1 MDIVRF
7 NIQTYDPDT
16 IRALIN
22 YHKDNLVPRYNKL
35 QSYYDY
41 KHDILNRKN
50 DDDSKPNNKL
60 VADYPGYIVNLATGY
75 FMGNPVAYSSEA
87 DTSNEYLQKL
97 KDIFDYNDEADENT
111 ELAKT
116 CSIKGEA
123 FEMIYVDADGK
134 TRFIR
139 VPNEQILLVY
149 DENIGPT
156 PICAV
161 RYYSVSEP
169 TAYGQDEVLPITKVE
184 VYTKNQIFY
193 YDDYLGE
200 LTLTDQKDNLFGEVP
215 IIHFKNNYELTGD
228 FEGVISLIDAY
239 DDMQSDSM
247 NDFDYFTDAYLMLKG
262 MDGTED
268 EDVKEMKN
276 NRVIL
281 VDENGDA
288 SWLVKD
294 INDTAVENFKKRLNA
309 DIHKFSKTP
318 DLDDEKFSGNLSGI
332 AIKFKLFCLEQLAVM
347 KERKFKKA
355 LQRRN
360 ELITNMLKLK
370 GANYD
375 YTEIDMTFVRN
386 IPANLVDI
394 ATMINDLRGVVSN
407 QTLIAQLPFI
417 TDVKAEEEKI
427 KQEQEE
433 NPNINLD
440 TVPSRTDGGDNNG
453 QQPVLD
459 EQTGADSSQHLQQS
473 GAEESKVTTGV

>member
-7 NIQTYDPDT
+7 DIQTYDEDT

-22 YHKDNLVPRYNKL
+22 YHKEHLLPRYTKL

-41 KHDILNRKN
+41 KHEILNRKN
-50 DDDSKPNNKL
+50 DDPNKPNNKL
-60 VADYPGYIVNLATGY
+60 VNDYPGYITNLATGY
-75 FMGNPVAYSSEA
+75 FIGNPVTYSSDS
-87 DTSNEYLQKL
+87 DTNSEYLQKL
-97 KDIFDYNDEADENT
+97 KDIFDYNDEADENI

-123 FEMIYVDADGK
+123 FELIYIDDDGN
-134 TRFIR
+134 TRFKQ

-149 DENIGPT
+149 DNNIDPL
-156 PICAV
+156 PVCAV

-169 TAYGQDEVLPITKVE
+169 TAYGQDEVLPIVKAE
-184 VYTKNQIFY
+184 VYTKDEVSY

-200 LTLTDQKDNLFGEVP
+200 LTLTDQKENLFKEVP
-215 IIHFKNNYELTGD
+215 IIHFKNNHELTGD

-239 DDMQSDSM
+239 DSMQSDTM

-262 MDGTED
+262 MSGTNSD
-268 EDVKEMKN
+268 DVKEMKK

-294 INDTAVENFKKRLNA
+294 INDTATENFKKRLKD

-318 DLDDEKFSGNLSGI
+318 DLEDEKFSGNLSGI
-332 AIKFKLFCLEQLAVM
+332 AIKFKLFCLEQLAVV

-360 ELITNMLKLK
+360 KLITNMLNLK
-370 GANYD
+370 GSRYD
-375 YTEIDMTFVRN
+375 YTAIDTTFTRN
-386 IPANLVDI
+386 IPANLVDL
-394 ATMINDLRGVVSN
+394 ANMVNALRGMVSN
-407 QTLIAQLPFI
+407 QTLLAQLPFVS
-417 TDVKAEEEKI
+417 DVEEEMEKV

-433 NPNINLD
+433 NPGIDLD
-440 TVPSRTDGGDNNG
+440 KIPPRSDADGGDESG
-453 QQPVLD
+453 KQPILD
-459 EQTGADSSQHLQQS
+459 EQASTDSAQHI
-473 GAEESKVTTGV
+473 